1 MFGKVA
7 ADILG
12 LSDVGSVI
20 KPENYDK
27 VDSDDYVMHED
38 NERIYFLIKSS
49 RCDWSI
55 HSCSLSFSVLK
66 PCWPSTSGMIA
77 AAA

>member
-7 ADILG
+7 ADMLG

-20 KPENYDK
+20 DPKNFDK

-38 NERIYFLIKSS
+38 DEKVFFLIKSKT
-49 RCDWSI
+49 DE
-55 HSCSLSFSVLK
+55 
-66 PCWPSTSGMIA
+66 
-77 AAA
+77 

>member
-27 VDSDDYVMHED
+27 VDSDDYM
-38 NERIYFLIKSS
+38 
-49 RCDWSI
+49 
-55 HSCSLSFSVLK
+55 
-66 PCWPSTSGMIA
+66 
-77 AAA
+77 